1 MTSALEAAL
10 SWMRGPRLAHVPM
23 ARYTSLR
30 VGGPADLLAI
40 PADVDELQA
49 LIAWGRTQGVPLTIL
64 GNGTNLIVRSRG
76 VRGLVVSLRRAL
88 NHLCPLDSTSLD
100 NVPAGELVRLRVGA
114 GVPLPRLLHLM
125 IHQGLTGLTFAVGI
139 PGTMGGAVVM
149 NAGTDVGSTWDVVE
163 RVTLLLPDGCIV
175 ERGRHEIA
183 VGYRRA
189 ELPAGSVVLEAILGT
204 RKADAGQVRAEV
216 RRIYRCRWQSQPLSQ
231 PNAGSIFKNPPAE
244 RAGRLI
250 EQVGLKGHRVGD
262 AQVSPKHANFI
273 VNLGHASPDDVLA
286 LIDEVKHRVFVQT
299 DVLLEEEVRIVGE

>member
-100 NVPAGELVRLRVGA
+100 NVQAGELVRLRVGA

-216 RRIYRCRWQSQPLSQ
+216 RRIYRCRCQSQPLSQ

>member
-1 MTSALEAAL
+1 VTSALEAAL

-64 GNGTNLIVRSRG
+64 GNGTNLIVRSGG
-76 VRGLVVSLRRAL
+76 VRGLVVSLRLAL
-88 NHLCPLDSTSLD
+88 NHLCLLDSTSLD
-100 NVPAGELVRLRVGA
+100 NVQAGELVRLRVGA

-175 ERGRHEIA
+175 ERARHEVA

-216 RRIYRCRWQSQPLSQ
+216 RRIYRCRCQSQPLSQ
-231 PNAGSIFKNPPAE
+231 PNAGSVFKNPPAE

>member
-1 MTSALEAAL
+1 MTSALEVAL

-64 GNGTNLIVRSRG
+64 GNGTNLIVRSGG
-76 VRGLVVSLRRAL
+76 VRGLVVSLRLAL
-88 NHLCPLDSTSLD
+88 NHLCLLDSTSLD
-100 NVPAGELVRLRVGA
+100 NVQAGELVRLRVGA

-175 ERGRHEIA
+175 ERARHEVA

-216 RRIYRCRWQSQPLSQ
+216 RRIYRCRCQSQPLSQ
-231 PNAGSIFKNPPAE
+231 PNAGSVFKNPPAE

>member
-64 GNGTNLIVRSRG
+64 GNGTNLIVRSGG
-76 VRGLVVSLRRAL
+76 VRGLVVSLRLAL
-88 NHLCPLDSTSLD
+88 NHLCLLDSTSLD
-100 NVPAGELVRLRVGA
+100 NVQAGELVRLRVGA

-175 ERGRHEIA
+175 ERARHEVA

-216 RRIYRCRWQSQPLSQ
+216 RRIYRCRCQSQPLSQ
-231 PNAGSIFKNPPAE
+231 PNAGSVFKNPPAE

>member
-1 MTSALEAAL
+1 MTSALAAAL

-64 GNGTNLIVRSRG
+64 GNGTNLIVRSGG
-76 VRGLVVSLRRAL
+76 VRGLVVSLRLAL
-88 NHLCPLDSTSLD
+88 NHLCPLDSPSLD
-100 NVPAGELVRLRVGA
+100 NVPVGELVRLRVGA
-114 GVPLPRLLHLM
+114 GVSLPRLLHLM

-149 NAGTDVGSTWDVVE
+149 NAGTDVGSTWDVVQ
-163 RVTLLLPDGCIV
+163 RVNLLLPDGCIV
-175 ERGRHEIA
+175 ERARHEIA
-183 VGYRRA
+183 AGYRRA

-216 RRIYRCRWQSQPLSQ
+216 RRIYRCRCQSQPLSQ
-231 PNAGSIFKNPPAE
+231 PNAGSIFKNPPGE